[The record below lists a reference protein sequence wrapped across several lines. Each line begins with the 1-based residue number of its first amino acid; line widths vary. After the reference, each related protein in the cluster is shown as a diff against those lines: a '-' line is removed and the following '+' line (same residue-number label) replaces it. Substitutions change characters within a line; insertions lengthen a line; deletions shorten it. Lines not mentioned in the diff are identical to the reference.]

1 MNVFKMSSKLVLAMA
16 AFALASVA
24 GAGGTHTVNVSAS
37 VLGICAVITASSTL
51 AFGSLNPST
60 GGTVNAT
67 GSAAS
72 FRCTQGQ
79 TFTITSDDGV
89 YESASGGANNHM
101 RLTGAVGAGCTNA
114 YECIRYTLAFTS
126 TGTGTGFL
134 NNISFGVTGSTGIV
148 DYQSA
153 AVGSYT
159 DTVTLTVSP

>member
-1 MNVFKMSSKLVLAMA
+1 MNLYRTLPKIAFAVA
-16 AFALASVA
+16 AFALSGVV
-24 GAGGTHTVNVSAS
+24 GAAGTHTVNVSAS
-37 VLGICAVITASSTL
+37 VLGVCAVITASSTL

-67 GSAAS
+67 GSAAN

-89 YESASGGANNHM
+89 NESAAGGANNHM
-101 RLTGAVGAGCTNA
+101 RLTGAVGAGCANA

-126 TGTGTGFL
+126 TGAGTGL
-134 NNISFGVTGSTGIV
+134 LTNISFGVTGSTGIV

>member
-1 MNVFKMSSKLVLAMA
+1 MNNLRAVLRVTL
-16 AFALASVA
+16 AFAILGLANMA
-24 GAGGTHTVNVSAS
+24 GALGTHQVNVSAS
-37 VLGICAVITASSTL
+37 VLGICTIIDASSTL
-51 AFGSLNPST
+51 AFGTLNPAT

-79 TFTITSDDGV
+79 TFTITSDDGTN
-89 YESASGGANNHM
+89 ESAAGGGNNRM

-114 YECIRYTLAFTS
+114 FECIRYTLNHTT
-126 TGTGTGFL
+126 TGTGTGL
-134 NNISFGVTGSTGIV
+134 LTNISFGVTGSTTLV
-148 DYQSA
+148 DYQGA